1 MFKKFLI
8 LFFVLFSFQSFAIE
22 KKTTFTLEAFNEA
35 QKTGKTIVIN
45 SWNKFCGTCAR
56 QTKILNEAQKDFPD
70 VIFLSYEQTK
80 HKDIAKLLNV
90 DYWATIVVYKNNK
103 EIGKAIGITSKD
115 DIYSLIKKE
124 I

>member
-22 KKTTFTLEAFNEA
+22 KKTTFTLEVFNEA
-35 QKTGKTIVIN
+35 QKAGKTTVIN

-80 HKDIAKLLNV
+80 HKDIAKLLKIN
-90 DYWATIVVYKNNK
+90 YWATIVVYKNNK
-103 EIGKAIGITSKD
+103 EIGKEIGITSKD